1 MGTIAFCLRGAYFP
15 IKLSFTCIGGSDK
28 SGRKDLKF
36 LNKWQQLRTKCIF
49 IKPIMKVLYPKFSY
63 SHHKNILS
71 LPQLLY
77 MYVLQL
83 LTLNFGTVLKLDK
96 QNKLKT
102 SEIKLHLAT
111 TEQAATSMFLRR
123 PCRPRMRAL
132 RCLLTIGTGSAYP
145 VWRNASTKAK
155 KRENQRLG
163 NMTSSCKFLIK
174 NLQLYR
180 GPYITPHFPRP
191 KISTLNGFVINYF
204 QNIFGWFSFLTKT
217 ASEKKSVQ
225 NVNRSKYLLYSIN
238 LFIYF
243 KVLRSSVWSDL

>member
-1 MGTIAFCLRGAYFP
+1 M
-15 IKLSFTCIGGSDK
+15 
-28 SGRKDLKF
+28 
-36 LNKWQQLRTKCIF
+36 
-49 IKPIMKVLYPKFSY
+49 LYPKFSY

-163 NMTSSCKFLIK
+163 NLITSCKSDPNKELAIISWPVHNSPLSSAENF
-174 NLQLYR
+174 
-180 GPYITPHFPRP
+180 YIE
-191 KISTLNGFVINYF
+191 
-204 QNIFGWFSFLTKT
+204 WF
-217 ASEKKSVQ
+217 
-225 NVNRSKYLLYSIN
+225 RSKLLSPENSLVIFFFYENSN
-238 LFIYF
+238 R
-243 KVLRSSVWSDL
+243 K